1 MCSCGN
7 EEGCIGFEVGCRC
20 VCHHSEAL
28 SLIDKLH
35 LQVSKEEQMKFAA
48 RDATIAVQKKLDETL
63 LQNRDYREALER
75 IAEGQH
81 NPIKCV
87 GECRCLEKIA
97 EEALK
102 EKRVDE
108 QIQPAKDHG
117 IHTHLC
123 NVCSLVF
130 PCSSIGPCQ
139 KVYRAGCCPRCSEV

>member
-63 LQNRDYREALER
+63 LQKSEVTAHRDRLRNMMNDVRGLLLCPPADLEVQIMRR
-75 IAEGQH
+75 IEDSA
-81 NPIKCV
+81 IT
-87 GECRCLEKIA
+87 
-97 EEALK
+97 
-102 EKRVDE
+102 EKR
-108 QIQPAKDHG
+108 
-117 IHTHLC
+117 
-123 NVCSLVF
+123 
-130 PCSSIGPCQ
+130 
-139 KVYRAGCCPRCSEV
+139 